1 MAGAKTPGRR
11 ESDRDT
17 DSIRNRLDNLER
29 RLGGIRTGRDA
40 PEAEVPEGR
49 GNAIGKRIRP
59 STGLNAG
66 VEVGGF
72 IGWALDAWLGTKP
85 FLRVAFLVLGAAAG
99 ILNVVRAAKA
109 MQEQAGPYAGH
120 DLPTTGEDD
129 D

>member
-17 DSIRNRLDNLER
+17 DSIRHRLDDLER
-29 RLGGIRTGRDA
+29 RLGGIRAGQAA
-40 PEAEVPEGR
+40 PEAEAQEGR
-49 GNAIGKRIRP
+49 GNAFGKALRL
-59 STGLNAG
+59 STELIAG
-66 VEVGGF
+66 VAVGGF
-72 IGWALDAWLGTKP
+72 IGWALDVWLSTKP
-85 FLRVAFLVLGAAAG
+85 FLMVAFLILGAAAG

-109 MQEQAGPYAGH
+109 MQEQAGPYAGQ